1 MNATKP
7 GGSPPKP
14 NNKNRKEDHMKNIK
28 TAIRLI
34 AVHLGLSTSVAL
46 GADPLAGREGC
57 SMTRSRLRR
66 WTAVLA
72 LVIASVAA
80 PVMAQET
87 NTVTITGTFTSDT
100 GEHIWSVAMY
110 GTTYWHHTL
119 YGALVTEVRA
129 TSFDLRFSGPDADDL
144 NRVASEQLAG
154 GDVGLTLRN
163 FSQEGGNLSDM
174 ALWISSPGGWTS
186 FWAGHESSAN
196 PGLFPSDA
204 DGYPVVTP
212 EPFSFWNDEIYIYG
226 YGFFY
231 LDWPGPNSEISGSLG
246 SEVLPPLP
254 TLSIGDSWVVEGNPN
269 RGRNPLQFTV
279 WRSGPSEGTVSV
291 DYHTVAGTARAKSD
305 YNAASGTLVFQPG
318 VWSQTITIT
327 VKTDRK
333 REPDET
339 FTVELLNTF
348 GGTVGDA
355 VATGTILNDD

>member
-1 MNATKP
+1 
-7 GGSPPKP
+7 
-14 NNKNRKEDHMKNIK
+14 
-28 TAIRLI
+28 
-34 AVHLGLSTSVAL
+34 
-46 GADPLAGREGC
+46 
-57 SMTRSRLRR
+57 
-66 WTAVLA
+66 

-80 PVMAQET
+80 PVLAQET
-87 NTVTITGTFTSDT
+87 DTVTITGTFTSDS
-100 GEHIWSVAMY
+100 GEHTWSLAMY
-110 GTTYWHHTL
+110 GTTYLH
-119 YGALVTEVRA
+119 YGYTSSSHYGSLSTDVRA

-163 FSQEGGNLSDM
+163 MYQEGGNLSDM
-174 ALWISSPGGWTS
+174 ALWISSPDAS

-212 EPFSFWNDEIYIYG
+212 EPFSFWNEEIYISG

-246 SEVLPPLP
+246 SETPPA
-254 TLSIGDSWVVEGNPN
+254 TLSIGDASVVEGN
-269 RGRNPLQFTV
+269 RGSSQLQFTV
-279 WRSGPSEGTVSV
+279 SRSGSGEGTVSV
-291 DYHTVAGTARAKSD
+291 NYRTVAGTALAKSD
-305 YNAASGTLVFQPG
+305 YTAASGTLTFPPG
-318 VWSQTITIT
+318 VWSRTITIT
-327 VKTDRK
+327 VKTDRT

-339 FTVELLNTF
+339 FTVELLNAV

>member
-1 MNATKP
+1 
-7 GGSPPKP
+7 
-14 NNKNRKEDHMKNIK
+14 
-28 TAIRLI
+28 
-34 AVHLGLSTSVAL
+34 
-46 GADPLAGREGC
+46 
-57 SMTRSRLRR
+57 MTRSRLRR

-80 PVMAQET
+80 PVLAQET
-87 NTVTITGTFTSDT
+87 NTVTITGTFTSFS
-100 GEHIWSVAMY
+100 GETTWSLAMY
-110 GTTYWHHTL
+110 GTTYSH
-119 YGALVTEVRA
+119 YGYISSSHYGSLSTDVRA

-163 FSQEGGNLSDM
+163 MYQEGGNVSDM
-174 ALWISSPGGWTS
+174 VLWILSPDGSAS

-212 EPFSFWNDEIYIYG
+212 EPFSFWNEEIYISG

-246 SEVLPPLP
+246 SEPPP
-254 TLSIGDSWVVEGNPN
+254 ATLSIGDASVVEGN
-269 RGRNPLQFTV
+269 RGSSQLQFTV
-279 WRSGPSEGTVSV
+279 SRSGSGEGTVSV
-291 DYHTVAGTARAKSD
+291 DYRTVAGTALAKSD
-305 YNAASGTLVFQPG
+305 YTAASGTLTFPPG

-327 VKTDRK
+327 VKTDRR
-333 REPDET
+333 REPNET
-339 FTVELLNTF
+339 FTVELLNAV